1 MGNCSTPKEKQQ
13 PKQQQQP
20 VKKEVEAKSREIDF
34 GAGGGAEKSLLQRA
48 IEKEHGAARKLF
60 HEMDGNGNGKLS
72 LAEIDKAIDEKY
84 PDYDHKPVLMRAMK
98 LSDREGNHDGLL
110 EAKEFTE
117 FVEFLSLYTDL
128 WKKFETVDKGHDR
141 RISPA
146 EFREMVPSLDMEISD
161 PDAAFAEIDRDHG
174 GQILFDEFCY
184 WVAKK
189 QGNSKIGSKDGLVG
203 YQDTTGH
210 HVGEGG
216 AHHAEAKSREI
227 DFSAAQPEAKS
238 RDIDF
243 GAGGGEKSLLQ
254 RAIEKEH
261 GAARKLFHEMD
272 GNGNGRLSL
281 AEIDKAIDE
290 KYPDYDHKPVLMR
303 AMKLS
308 DREGNH
314 DGLLEAKEFIE
325 FVEFLALYTDLW
337 KKFETVDK
345 GHDRRISP
353 AEFREM
359 VPSLNMDISDP
370 DAAFAEIDRDHGGQ
384 ILFDEFCYWVAKKQG
399 NTKIG
404 GEDGLVGYQDTTGHH
419 VGEGG
424 R

>member
-1 MGNCSTPKEKQQ
+1 MGNCGSEPKQQ
-13 PKQQQQP
+13 PKQQAKQE
-20 VKKEVEAKSREIDF
+20 VKKEVAKTREIDF
-34 GAGGGAEKSLLQRA
+34 GAGGGAAEKSLLQRA

-72 LAEIDKAIDEKY
+72 LAEIDKEINEKY

-110 EAKEFTE
+110 EAKEFIE
-117 FVEFLSLYTDL
+117 FVDFLALYTDL

-141 RISPA
+141 RISRA
-146 EFREMVPSLDMEISD
+146 EFKEMVPKLNMDISD
-161 PDAAFAEIDRDHG
+161 PDAAFDEVDRDHG

-189 QGNSKIGSKDGLVG
+189 QGNTKIGSKDGLVG

-254 RAIEKEH
+254 R
-261 GAARKLFHEMD
+261 
-272 GNGNGRLSL
+272 
-281 AEIDKAIDE
+281 
-290 KYPDYDHKPVLMR
+290 
-303 AMKLS
+303 
-308 DREGNH
+308 
-314 DGLLEAKEFIE
+314 
-325 FVEFLALYTDLW
+325 
-337 KKFETVDK
+337 
-345 GHDRRISP
+345 
-353 AEFREM
+353 
-359 VPSLNMDISDP
+359 
-370 DAAFAEIDRDHGGQ
+370 
-384 ILFDEFCYWVAKKQG
+384 
-399 NTKIG
+399 
-404 GEDGLVGYQDTTGHH
+404 
-419 VGEGG
+419 
-424 R
+424 